1 MKYLKIVPSMKI
13 LSQDFF
19 DLITMEKISVEKIL
33 IALQKLK
40 FLALFTQRIFILN
53 SESLMELCQL
63 QTLEMKSLDLVNQVA
78 TLTSHNLLSRIW
90 PKKD

>member
-1 MKYLKIVPSMKI
+1 
-13 LSQDFF
+13 
-19 DLITMEKISVEKIL
+19 MEKMSVEEIL

-40 FLALFTQRIFILN
+40 FLDFFTQRIFILN

-63 QTLEMKSLDLVNQVA
+63 QMLEIKSLDLVNQVA